1 MTSPTATAQL
11 FRSLLKEL
19 RFINSK
25 RNITECPTYQF
36 MLEQFKNHKVTS
48 EKYCQ
53 GKHDVVHVADTYLC
67 LLESTRK
74 HQELTEMYGGKG
86 ERSIEASANIV
97 GLKLPKTYD
106 PNNS

>member
-1 MTSPTATAQL
+1 
-11 FRSLLKEL
+11 
-19 RFINSK
+19 
-25 RNITECPTYQF
+25 

-74 HQELTEMYGGKG
+74 HQVCYTQNVIDVQC
-86 ERSIEASANIV
+86 R
-97 GLKLPKTYD
+97 
-106 PNNS
+106 